1 MSKPKN
7 ALPDEVIK
15 LWPDIFED
23 IEVQAIPI
31 EYLHSITIEFHTG
44 KTWLIEVADNKDPN
58 VDIEQEIE
66 NLFMAYDSEISS
78 VNFKLDTERVKK
90 DISKRTKLFMKK
102 RR

>member
-1 MSKPKN
+1 VSKPKN

-15 LWPDIFED
+15 IWPDIFKD
-23 IEVQAIPI
+23 IEVQAIPL
-31 EYLHSITIEFHTG
+31 EYLHSITVEFHTG
-44 KTWLIEVADNKDPN
+44 KTWLIEIGDNADHE

-78 VNFKLDTERVKK
+78 VNFKLDTERVKQ